1 MLALTRKIGE
11 KIMIGDDIVLTV
23 FEIKGDS
30 VRLSIEAPKEIKIY
44 RGEIYDSIVEEN
56 KQSVKSIEL
65 AQIDLL
71 KDFKSPKKY

>member
-23 FEIKGDS
+23 FDIKGDS
-30 VRLSIEAPKEIKIY
+30 VRLSIEAPKDIKIY

-56 KQSVKSIEL
+56 KQSVKSIDL
-65 AQIDLL
+65 AQMDLL
-71 KDFKSPKKY
+71 KNLKDLKK

>member
-23 FEIKGDS
+23 FDIKGDS

-65 AQIDLL
+65 AQMDLL
-71 KDFKSPKKY
+71 KDFKKSKK